1 MKKIYAL
8 ILILAI
14 ISLTGCKYKT
24 MSEQLTIEKQNLT
37 SQLAKSDSTL
47 KAYQSFMSQ
56 AVAKLSALAGGEAAA
71 GQQMAGADLQAQ
83 LDKAIADVN
92 ASLQETQKKYKA
104 AWGNYASAKTKI
116 KTLEDEIVGLKALV
130 NQKDSLINV
139 LNDKSAALSAT
150 IDGQAAKIDELKGTI
165 SNLENKLTEI
175 TGNLNTAWY
184 ATGTVA
190 DLTAKNIIAK
200 TGGFLGFLG
209 RVKVLSPSVSS
220 SSLEK
225 IDIRDKT
232 IFDLNC
238 PLDKVQFI
246 THHAAG
252 SYQLSSAS
260 EVTSTLKVTDPAKF
274 WEGSR
279 YLVVVW

>member
-1 MKKIYAL
+1 MKTITAS
-8 ILILAI
+8 ILFLAI

-37 SQLAKSDSTL
+37 SQLAKSDSAL
-47 KAYQSFMSQ
+47 KACQSFMNQ
-56 AVAKLSALAGGEAAA
+56 AVTKLSALAGGEGAA
-71 GQQMAGADLQAQ
+71 GQQRAGADLQAQ
-83 LDKAIADVN
+83 LDKVIADVN
-92 ASLQETQKKYKA
+92 ASLQETQQKYKA
-104 AWGNYASAKTKI
+104 AWSSYATAKTKI
-116 KTLEDEIVGLKALV
+116 KALEDEIGGLKALV
-130 NQKDSLINV
+130 SKKDSLINV
-139 LNDKSAALSAT
+139 LNDKTAALSAT
-150 IDGQAAKIDELKGTI
+150 IDAQAAKIDEVKGI
-165 SNLENKLTEI
+165 VSDLENKLSEI

-184 ATGTVA
+184 ATGSAA

-209 RVKVLSPSVSS
+209 RVKVLSPSVSAGN
-220 SSLEK
+220 LEK

-238 PLDKVQFI
+238 PLEKVQFI

-252 SYQLSSAS
+252 SYQLNSADA
-260 EVTSTLKVTDPAKF
+260 VKTTLRVTDPAKF

-279 YLVVVW
+279 YLVIAW

>member
-1 MKKIYAL
+1 MKTIKAL
-8 ILILAI
+8 ILIFAVIAL
-14 ISLTGCKYKT
+14 SGCKYKT

-37 SQLAKSDSTL
+37 SQLAKSDSVL
-47 KAYQSFMSQ
+47 KAYQSFLSE
-56 AVAKLSALAGGEAAA
+56 AVTKLTALAGAEGAA

-83 LDKAIADVN
+83 LDKAIADIN
-92 ASLQETQKKYKA
+92 TSLQETQKKYQA
-104 AWGNYASAKTKI
+104 ARGSYASARTKI
-116 KTLEDEIVGLKALV
+116 KALEDEVLGLKVLV
-130 NQKDSLINV
+130 SQKDSLINI
-139 LNDKSAALSAT
+139 LNDKSTALSAT
-150 IDGQAAKIDELKGTI
+150 IDEQAAKIDEMKGNI
-165 SNLENKLTEI
+165 SDLENKINEI
-175 TGNLNTAWY
+175 TGNLNTAWF

-190 DLTAKNIIAK
+190 DLAAKNVIAK

-238 PLDKVQFI
+238 PLNKVQFI

-260 EVTSTLKVTDPAKF
+260 DATSALRVTDPAKF
-274 WEGSR
+274 WECSR
-279 YLVVVW
+279 YLVIAW